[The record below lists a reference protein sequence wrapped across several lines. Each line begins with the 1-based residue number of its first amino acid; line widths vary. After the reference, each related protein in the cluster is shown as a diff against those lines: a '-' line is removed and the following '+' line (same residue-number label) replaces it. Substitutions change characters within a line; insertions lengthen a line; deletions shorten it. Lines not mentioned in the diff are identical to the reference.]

1 MQLLRNWDFR
11 MEINSSAATIWS
23 YFYGWYV
30 YEVFNPWWK
39 SRAVPVEMQEI
50 SDTLDQDLEAWT
62 LHDPSNRAFSAPG
75 VGSRSAADAQRAAFH
90 KMIPQIA
97 KDLGKDPNSWTWG
110 RVHLRV
116 LENLAEVKGLNY
128 GPRPD
133 RGDGRTPLAAGD
145 YPSTHGPSWRM
156 VVDWG
161 SGTFQGIYP
170 GGQSENPASDWYMD
184 RVDTWFAGR
193 LNPMLTAEQA
203 VAAGGIRTWDMRP

>member
-1 MQLLRNWDFR
+1 LTPQESTIVQLLRNWDFR

-75 VGSRSAADAQRAAFH
+75 GGSRTAAAAQRAACH

-97 KDLGKDPNSWTWG
+97 EDVGKEPHSGTAA
-110 RVHLRV
+110 RLH
-116 LENLAEVKGLNY
+116 
-128 GPRPD
+128 
-133 RGDGRTPLAAGD
+133 AAGLQN
-145 YPSTHGPSWRM
+145 RAQ
-156 VVDWG
+156 V
-161 SGTFQGIYP
+161 
-170 GGQSENPASDWYMD
+170 
-184 RVDTWFAGR
+184 
-193 LNPMLTAEQA
+193 
-203 VAAGGIRTWDMRP
+203 